1 MYEQRIT
8 KECIMATNTIVSTR
22 IDQEI
27 KQEAAATLKGV
38 GMTISDAI
46 RLMLTRVAREHVLPF
61 EPHKP
66 NAETI
71 KAMREADAGIGLKSF
86 NTVEELM
93 ADLNAED

>member
-1 MYEQRIT
+1 
-8 KECIMATNTIVSTR
+8 MAANAIVSTR
-22 IDQEI
+22 INQEI
-27 KQEAAATLKGV
+27 KREAAATLKEV

-61 EPHKP
+61 DPHKP

-71 KAMREADAGIGLKSF
+71 KAMRELDAGIGVKSC

-93 ADLNAED
+93 AELNAQD